1 MAEGNEVEGQSALVD
16 MVKVTMVGV
25 NGEWLENLPK
35 LGEEIKLEVI
45 GIVSMVGN
53 EQNED
58 GQRRKVVKIKALGVR
73 VIGE

>member
-1 MAEGNEVEGQSALVD
+1 MGEGNEVEGQSALVD

-35 LGEEIKLEVI
+35 LGEEIKLEVV
-45 GIVSMVGN
+45 GLVSMVGN

-73 VIGE
+73 VIGA

>member
-1 MAEGNEVEGQSALVD
+1 MPEGNEVEGQSALVD

>member
-1 MAEGNEVEGQSALVD
+1 MGEGNEVEGQSALVD

-58 GQRRKVVKIKALGVR
+58 GQRRKVVKIKALGVN
-73 VIGE
+73 VIGS

>member
-1 MAEGNEVEGQSALVD
+1 MAPEDTNSLVD

-25 NGEWLENLPK
+25 NGEWLENMPK
-35 LGEEIKLEVI
+35 LGEEIKLEVV
-45 GIVSMVGN
+45 GIVSMAGQ

-73 VIGE
+73 VIGA

>member
-1 MAEGNEVEGQSALVD
+1 